1 MFKKFFKSVK
11 LILSNST
18 LLRRIGI
25 TFAIL
30 LVFKIGTFITVPL
43 IDSWQIEQAISQLN
57 EGGLLG
63 LLNTFSGG
71 GLSSFSILA
80 LGISPYITASIVV
93 QMLQLVIPPLKE
105 IANEGETGK
114 QKLNRITRYVSVG
127 LAFVQ
132 ALALIL
138 GLNATAENILDI
150 FVIKD
155 SNLIPLFFIYMSLV
169 ITAGSCFTV
178 WIADLITQYGV
189 GNGSSMI
196 IGAGIVTQIPVMIG
210 TLTTKYL
217 DESVVNAANVFNFI
231 IILLLYVL
239 IILGV
244 VFLEATN
251 RKIPVQYANR
261 SGKSDSNIPIK
272 LNSSGVMPVI
282 FASTIMS
289 LPLTVVGLLG
299 EDTTSGV
306 GFWLNQIFNSNN
318 AIGMIIYI
326 ILIYLF
332 SFFYAFMQLDPAK
345 VADNL
350 KNSNAFIPAVRPG
363 QETENYIS
371 RVLFKVT
378 LIGATY
384 LALLALIPN
393 IVAKI
398 FAFTDAE
405 ASVITIGGTGLLI
418 VVGVAIETMKQLEAQ
433 ATEQTYSGFIE

>member
-1 MFKKFFKSVK
+1 LFKKFFKSVK

-43 IDSWQIEQAISQLN
+43 IDKLQIELAMEQLSS
-57 EGGLLG
+57 GGLLG

-138 GLNATAENILDI
+138 GLNVTAVNILDI

-196 IGAGIVTQIPVMIG
+196 IGAGIVTQIPVMVGKLI
-210 TLTTKYL
+210 TKYL
-217 DESVVNAANVFNFI
+217 AEDVVNAANVFNFI

-239 IILGV
+239 IIL
-244 VFLEATN
+244 
-251 RKIPVQYANR
+251 
-261 SGKSDSNIPIK
+261 
-272 LNSSGVMPVI
+272 
-282 FASTIMS
+282 
-289 LPLTVVGLLG
+289 
-299 EDTTSGV
+299 
-306 GFWLNQIFNSNN
+306 
-318 AIGMIIYI
+318 
-326 ILIYLF
+326 
-332 SFFYAFMQLDPAK
+332 
-345 VADNL
+345 
-350 KNSNAFIPAVRPG
+350 
-363 QETENYIS
+363 
-371 RVLFKVT
+371 
-378 LIGATY
+378 
-384 LALLALIPN
+384 
-393 IVAKI
+393 
-398 FAFTDAE
+398 
-405 ASVITIGGTGLLI
+405 
-418 VVGVAIETMKQLEAQ
+418 
-433 ATEQTYSGFIE
+433 

>member
-1 MFKKFFKSVK
+1 MFKRFFKSVK
-11 LILSNST
+11 LILSNTT
-18 LLRRIGI
+18 LLRRIGV
-25 TFAIL
+25 TLAIL
-30 LVFKIGTFITVPL
+30 LVFKIGTFITIPL
-43 IDSWQIEQAISQLN
+43 IDTTAIQSTLASSDF
-57 EGGLLG
+57 LG

-71 GLSSFSILA
+71 GLGNFSVLA

-93 QMLQLVIPPLKE
+93 QLLQIVIKPLKE
-105 IANEGETGK
+105 MADEGETGK
-114 QKLNRITRYVSVG
+114 QKLNRITRYASVV
-127 LAFVQ
+127 LAFIQ

-150 FVIKD
+150 FVIQDKQ
-155 SNLIPLFFIYMSLV
+155 LLPLFFIYMALV
-169 ITAGSCFTV
+169 VTAGSCFTV
-178 WIADLITQYGV
+178 WIADLITQYGI

-196 IGAGIVTQIPVMIG
+196 IGAGIITQIPAMIA
-210 TLTTKYL
+210 TLNTKYL
-217 DESVVNAANVFNFI
+217 TEVNAANVFSFV
-231 IILLLYVL
+231 IILVLYVL

-272 LNSSGVMPVI
+272 LNTSGVMPVI

-289 LPLTVVGLLG
+289 LPLTIIGLIG
-299 EDTTSGV
+299 VDSTSGA
-306 GFWLNQIFNSNN
+306 GYWLNQVFNTSYP
-318 AIGMIIYI
+318 IGMIIYI

-345 VADNL
+345 VSDNL
-350 KNSNAFIPAVRPG
+350 QKSNAFIPAVRPG

-384 LALLALIPN
+384 LAVLALVPI
-393 IVAKI
+393 IVSKI
-398 FAFTDAE
+398 FAFTPQE

-418 VVGVAIETMKQLEAQ
+418 VVGVAVETMKQLEAQ